1 MKKFSLLLLFLTLV
15 FSSCK
20 KDATEVNFT
29 TNISATSDDIVV
41 NETSMKT
48 NSNHYD
54 VEFEVN
60 LENEDTQEY
69 LDKIKDI
76 DIQELNLIFNG
87 LEDLAGNQTPTNLK
101 ITIDNNIVFE
111 YNGFKYDL
119 VASGEK
125 FQIENTDKIKE
136 VAELLQNKKKV
147 TVRIEGVIPDMNFH
161 QFTITVDALA
171 KITADVL

>member
-15 FSSCK
+15 LSSCD

-29 TNISATSDDIVV
+29 TNISATSDDIAV